1 MAAMAVNKY
10 PLASSKSARER
21 GKRHA
26 GKRHGAGEQDRRDA
40 DHGEGC
46 PAIAAGCRHGRK
58 EDVALVT
65 HCRLRQTG
73 SDCAMAMVSKTEQR
87 TDAAGHPGGRWNRCP
102 RGYASVTP
110 GGINSRLRCLAGNP
124 TDG

>member
-73 SDCAMAMVSKTEQR
+73 SGRAMTIASKSAIASKYSKTTHQR
-87 TDAAGHPGGRWNRCP
+87 GRTSSQP
-102 RGYASVTP
+102 LESP
-110 GGINSRLRCLAGNP
+110 PPRLR
-124 TDG
+124 